1 MTTCATVIFAGGAGE
16 RLGGVNKASLLV
28 GGMPMLNRV
37 HEILRAADGMHFLA
51 LGQKSAE
58 VFSPLGALVPVPDL
72 PGPLGGPLAGLAA
85 AVARCQQMP
94 SQPQFILTAS
104 VDAPL
109 LPAEFPTTMLNAVSQ
124 DSPGAIVRYG
134 GQQHPTHGIWR
145 LSALA
150 NLLADASK
158 GRGPRSL
165 KHLAAEARAAI
176 IDWKEST
183 DGDPF
188 ISLNTISDL
197 VTISHRLAA
206 KADRP
211 S

>member
-1 MTTCATVIFAGGAGE
+1 LTTCATVIFAGGAGE

-28 GGMPMLNRV
+28 GGMPMLKRV

-51 LGQKSAE
+51 LGQKSADM
-58 VFSPLGALVPVPDL
+58 FSPLGALVPVPDL

-109 LPAEFPTTMLNAVSQ
+109 LPAKFPTTMLNAVSQ
-124 DSPGAIVRYG
+124 GSPGAIVRYG

-150 NLLADASK
+150 NLLADAST
-158 GRGPRSL
+158 GRGPWSL

-176 IDWKEST
+176 VDWKEST

-197 VTISHRLAA
+197 VTINHRLAA

>member
-28 GGMPMLNRV
+28 GGVPMLKRV
-37 HEILRAADGMHFLA
+37 HEILRAADGMNFLA
-51 LGQKSAE
+51 LGRKSADM
-58 VFSPLGALVPVPDL
+58 FSPLGALVPVPDL
-72 PGPLGGPLAGLAA
+72 PGPLGGPLAGLIA

-109 LPAEFPTTMLNAVSQ
+109 VPADFPTTMLNAVSQ
-124 DSPGAIVRYG
+124 DSAGAIVRYG

-150 NLLADASK
+150 NMLADAST

-165 KHLAAEARAAI
+165 KHLAAKAPAAI

-197 VTISHRLAA
+197 VTISRRLAA